1 MSQLTQVKETI
12 IELTKRIEK
21 TDVFKVVEFVEKDD
35 YGLLLFVDS
44 DKHYDIASFVLLD
57 NGVKDIYFLNSEE
70 HFSKIPSDWLNLLK
84 SYTQVEKIITQ
95 QEKARVKMLLEDIKN
110 PDYSTKDLS
119 TYADDDLIFEDLNL
133 MYEDEIEAA
142 LGSLYL
148 NSHCFIDNNEELYS
162 VLIKTIQLHEHFSK
176 YKISTRKFQTNKFYI
191 GLVGKPAGSY

>member
-57 NGVKDIYFLNSEE
+57 KGVKDIYFLNSEE

-95 QEKARVKMLLEDIKN
+95 QEKARVKMLLNDIEKT
-110 PDYSTKDLS
+110 DYSLNEVT
-119 TYADDDLIFEDLNL
+119 TYADDVIFEDLYL
-133 MYEDEIEAA
+133 MYEDEIEKA
-142 LGSLYL
+142 LDSLYL

-176 YKISTRKFQTNKFYI
+176 YTISTRKFQTNKFYI